1 MTKMILYKSCFG
13 ETQQKIKFEINLKK
27 LLTNEISYGKILKL
41 LLEKVERNKF
51 EKVKKV
57 LDKQKTT

>member
-1 MTKMILYKSCFG
+1 MILYKSCFG
-13 ETQQKIKFEINLKK
+13 ETQQKIKFEINFKK
-27 LLTNEISYGKILKL
+27 LLTNEISYGKISKL

>member
-1 MTKMILYKSCFG
+1 MILYKSCFG

>member
-27 LLTNEISYGKILKL
+27 LLTNEISYGKISKL